1 MTPYDILKITKYS
14 TDEEIKKAYNRLIM
28 KHHPDSGDGDVE
40 ELNKIKKAYIQ
51 IKENKNNSITLSVSV
66 PISQRELAQS
76 LGQNIT
82 VNYEDILFEVKVP
95 YETRVGD
102 TVTIR
107 NILPET
113 TLKIKFKERNGW
125 SKR

>member
-1 MTPYDILKITKYS
+1 MTPYDILKINKYS
-14 TDEEIKKAYNRLIM
+14 TNEEIKKAYNKLIM
-28 KHHPDSGDGDVE
+28 QHHPDSGDGDVVK
-40 ELNKIKKAYIQ
+40 LNEIKKAYIQ

-66 PISQRELAQS
+66 PISKRELAQS
-76 LGQNIT
+76 LGKHIT

-107 NILPET
+107 DILPET
-113 TLKIKFKERNGW
+113 TLKIKFKERNG
-125 SKR
+125 

>member
-1 MTPYDILKITKYS
+1 MNPYDVLKINKYCTS
-14 TDEEIKKAYNRLIM
+14 EEVKNAYNRLM
-28 KHHPDSGDGDVE
+28 KEYHPDSGNGDIE
-40 ELNKIKKAYIQ
+40 KLNEVKKAYIQ

-76 LGQNIT
+76 LGQIIT

-113 TLKIKFKERNGW
+113 ILKIKFKECNGK

>member
-1 MTPYDILKITKYS
+1 MTPYDILKINKYS
-14 TDEEIKKAYNRLIM
+14 TDEEVKKAYNRLIM

-40 ELNKIKKAYIQ
+40 QLNRIKKAYIQ

-76 LGQNIT
+76 LGKLIT

-107 NILPET
+107 DILPET
-113 TLKIKFKERNGW
+113 TLKIKFKERNG
-125 SKR
+125 